1 MGNNLNAKLA
11 AEEERHAKAE
21 ASLKQKQD
29 DIVKGLKAQLDG
41 AIAKAKAELAR
52 KDSELEERR
61 KRNEAMVTSKDK
73 EIAQWKS
80 RVAAK
85 EQELKDTIQAL
96 QKEEEANERELKNQ
110 NALIRAEYDDKL
122 ARFEE
127 ALAAADAKILTSI
140 AAKEAEWRELK
151 KRELDEVRAVLEAKM
166 KAADEKAQ
174 AALDAA
180 VAIVMADKLAVLNEK
195 EALAAKYAD
204 LEAHLAK
211 VLAGEM
217 EAEAIAESAAAR
229 VKKDMAAMERKK
241 DSEIAQLQHEN
252 QVANDQKNRIHDEQ
266 RAKEA
271 LKAKKDK
278 EIDTLQK
285 TLDLKGKEEA
295 RHLAEVAKDYEGK
308 LKLREQEIAQLTAEN
323 QSLKDRVVEEDIE
336 IDVVVEETVVV
347 EEVVRT

>member
-85 EQELKDTIQAL
+85 EQELEDTIQAL
-96 QKEEEANERELKNQ
+96 QKEEEANEKELKNQ

-151 KRELDEVRAVLEAKM
+151 KKELDELRAVLEAKM

-174 AALDAA
+174 AALDA
-180 VAIVMADKLAVLNEK
+180 VAIVMADKLAVITEK

-217 EAEAIAESAAAR
+217 EAEAIAGSAAAR

-252 QVANDQKNRIHDEQ
+252 QVANDQKNRIRDEEQ

>member
-1 MGNNLNAKLA
+1 MGVA
-11 AEEERHAKAE
+11 
-21 ASLKQKQD
+21 
-29 DIVKGLKAQLDG
+29 
-41 AIAKAKAELAR
+41 
-52 KDSELEERR
+52 
-61 KRNEAMVTSKDK
+61 SKDK

-122 ARFEE
+122 ARFGE

-151 KRELDEVRAVLEAKM
+151 KKELDELRAVLEAKM

-180 VAIVMADKLAVLNEK
+180 VAIVMADKLAVITEK

-217 EAEAIAESAAAR
+217 EAE
-229 VKKDMAAMERKK
+229 
-241 DSEIAQLQHEN
+241 EIAQLQHEN
-252 QVANDQKNRIHDEQ
+252 QVANDQKNRIRDEEQ

-271 LKAKKDK
+271 HKAKKDK

-295 RHLAEVAKDYEGK
+295 RHLCRGSKD
-308 LKLREQEIAQLTAEN
+308 
-323 QSLKDRVVEEDIE
+323 
-336 IDVVVEETVVV
+336 
-347 EEVVRT
+347 